1 MSRRPRPTTVPDCMR
16 GARVRPIRA
25 RSVARESRV
34 AVAPSRDASAADAP
48 VAASTIAWRDRA
60 DAMREITADEAAT
73 ATRRGAPLVK
83 LCRRGAPHVVFAQA
97 RADGLAWV
105 GRRAREKRVRWDRVE
120 RVLRGTHTENFR
132 RRAADARDAARCF
145 SIVYDE
151 GRGGERKRTWDA
163 ECESESQRDAWALAV
178 ELAARA
184 AREGKEEDAGRGT
197 ASSSGGGASA
207 EERESASGDGIGTA
221 VTVARAV
228 GKFKQRGARSP
239 SLREREGRLADGATE
254 AFGEAI
260 PSEVYAWGWEADVTR
275 ESAAASAAGGG
286 FATRTTRWRR
296 VDTPR
301 VLEGT
306 DTLDVVEM
314 AIGARHG
321 LARTRA
327 GAVYS
332 WGEGAGGKLGLPSAQ
347 DVEMPTRVELDG
359 RAVTLACG
367 VAHSLAVVRDAD
379 ASSDGDGGDACV
391 WGDPNAAPG
400 LLGRPEARAVTF
412 FPGKISFAMDSL
424 SAGGGVKVVQVS
436 CGPCHTACVTET
448 GACFTWGEGSFYA
461 LGHGDRECQRAPRE
475 LETFRR
481 DNRVVLR
488 VSCGVWHTAAIVA
501 AVGNTI
507 RKVPVVADDDEFD
520 TVDGEVFTWGDGE
533 SGQLGVRGVEE
544 ASVPTAT
551 SDQLGKPGSEVCNVS
566 CGQHHTVAL
575 TSKGDL
581 WLAGCVGKVDN
592 SLRVKVFTRLPNF
605 ETGSVS
611 AVESGDNHVVAATRD
626 GRVFSW
632 GVGKNGRLG
641 HGKNDRDQAAPQEIE
656 SLRGRTVLRIA
667 CGPTS
672 SACVLKPVRMTT
684 KQKASMA
691 RLSTF
696 SLKQAISSFR
706 ADDASTRALERRGGD
721 GSNVDTGSTSS
732 YSTKRDQR
740 SSGTRSR
747 NGGRGS
753 QGLRN
758 EKQAHRI
765 MSVLSPTF
773 ENVAK
778 TSSRIAGGEIAKA
791 ALESSHRVTPAPP
804 ITDAAQSVQP
814 MKLEF
819 RNSIRVEEV
828 VFPETP
834 APPSSEPPPSPP
846 PPASEPPAS
855 EPPPAPSPVT
865 SSDHMH
871 DVDVD
876 KYFMDRARRTANE
889 AEAQLVRLAEEEA
902 MLERATQ
909 AAIAAKSKVVR
920 NAPPQSPSKAT
931 RMKTDN
937 VDRSATR
944 RADCA
949 SIPIGEAREWIDEV
963 ENGVF
968 MTLRTHG
975 DRTILKRVRFSKRI
989 FSNELAKQWWE
1000 ENKERVIRENDL
1012 TILAPA

>member
-1 MSRRPRPTTVPDCMR
+1 M
-16 GARVRPIRA
+16 
-25 RSVARESRV
+25 
-34 AVAPSRDASAADAP
+34 
-48 VAASTIAWRDRA
+48 
-60 DAMREITADEAAT
+60 
-73 ATRRGAPLVK
+73 
-83 LCRRGAPHVVFAQA
+83 
-97 RADGLAWV
+97 
-105 GRRAREKRVRWDRVE
+105 
-120 RVLRGTHTENFR
+120 
-132 RRAADARDAARCF
+132 
-145 SIVYDE
+145 YDE

-184 AREGKEEDAGRGT
+184 AREEEGGGNAGRGN
-197 ASSSGGGASA
+197 GELERRRRERGGAG
-207 EERESASGDGIGTA
+207 ESASGDGIGTA

-228 GKFKQRGARSP
+228 GKFKQRGTRSP
-239 SLREREGRLADGATE
+239 SLREREGRLADGATD

-286 FATRTTRWRR
+286 FATRTARWRR

-488 VSCGVWHTAAIVA
+488 VACGVWHTAAIVA

-533 SGQLGVRGVEE
+533 SGQLGIRGVEE

-575 TSKGDL
+575 TSKGDV

-641 HGKNDRDQAAPQEIE
+641 HGKNDRDQAAP
-656 SLRGRTVLRIA
+656 
-667 CGPTS
+667 
-672 SACVLKPVRMTT
+672 
-684 KQKASMA
+684 A
-691 RLSTF
+691 R
-696 SLKQAISSFR
+696 
-706 ADDASTRALERRGGD
+706 D
-721 GSNVDTGSTSS
+721 
-732 YSTKRDQR
+732 
-740 SSGTRSR
+740 
-747 NGGRGS
+747 
-753 QGLRN
+753 
-758 EKQAHRI
+758 
-765 MSVLSPTF
+765 
-773 ENVAK
+773 
-778 TSSRIAGGEIAKA
+778 
-791 ALESSHRVTPAPP
+791 
-804 ITDAAQSVQP
+804 
-814 MKLEF
+814 
-819 RNSIRVEEV
+819 
-828 VFPETP
+828 
-834 APPSSEPPPSPP
+834 
-846 PPASEPPAS
+846 
-855 EPPPAPSPVT
+855 
-865 SSDHMH
+865 
-871 DVDVD
+871 
-876 KYFMDRARRTANE
+876 
-889 AEAQLVRLAEEEA
+889 
-902 MLERATQ
+902 
-909 AAIAAKSKVVR
+909 
-920 NAPPQSPSKAT
+920 
-931 RMKTDN
+931 
-937 VDRSATR
+937 
-944 RADCA
+944 
-949 SIPIGEAREWIDEV
+949 
-963 ENGVF
+963 
-968 MTLRTHG
+968 
-975 DRTILKRVRFSKRI
+975 
-989 FSNELAKQWWE
+989 
-1000 ENKERVIRENDL
+1000 
-1012 TILAPA
+1012 

>member
-1 MSRRPRPTTVPDCMR
+1 
-16 GARVRPIRA
+16 
-25 RSVARESRV
+25 
-34 AVAPSRDASAADAP
+34 
-48 VAASTIAWRDRA
+48 
-60 DAMREITADEAAT
+60 MREITADEAAT
-73 ATRRGAPLVK
+73 ATKRGAPLVK

-97 RADGLAWV
+97 RADALTWV
-105 GRRAREKRVRWDRVE
+105 GRREREKRIAFARVE
-120 RVLRGTHTENFR
+120 RVLRGKHTENFR
-132 RRAADARDAARCF
+132 RKGGRARDDARCF

-151 GRGGERKRTWDA
+151 GRGSERKRTWDA

-184 AREGKEEDAGRGT
+184 AREEEDEGTRRGN

-207 EERESASGDGIGTA
+207 EGEESASGGGIGTA

-228 GKFKQRGARSP
+228 GKFKQRGMRSP
-239 SLREREGRLADGATE
+239 SLREREERLVDGATD

-286 FATRTTRWRR
+286 FATKTARWRR
-296 VDTPR
+296 VDAPR

-306 DTLDVVEM
+306 DTLDVVEI

-347 DVEMPTRVELDG
+347 DAEMPTRVELDG

-412 FPGKISFAMDSL
+412 FPGKISFAMDSI

-488 VSCGVWHTAAIVA
+488 VACGVWHTAAIVA

-520 TVDGEVFTWGDGE
+520 TVDGELFTWGDGE
-533 SGQLGVRGVEE
+533 SGQLGIRGVEE

-575 TSKGDL
+575 TSKGDV

-641 HGKNDRDQAAPQEIE
+641 HGKNDRDKAAPEEIE

-672 SACVLKPVRMTT
+672 SACVLKPARMTT
-684 KQKASMA
+684 KQKASMV

-706 ADDASTRALERRGGD
+706 ADDTSTRALERRNGD

-773 ENVAK
+773 ENIAK
-778 TSSRIAGGEIAKA
+778 TSNRIAGGETAKA
-791 ALESSHRVTPAPP
+791 TPESSHRMTPASPN
-804 ITDAAQSVQP
+804 AVLAQAVQP

-828 VFPETP
+828 VVPETP
-834 APPSSEPPPSPP
+834 ASPAIEPAPSPPQIEREPPPT
-846 PPASEPPAS
+846 

-865 SSDHMH
+865 SSDHMR

-889 AEAQLVRLAEEEA
+889 AEAQLIRLAEEEA
-902 MLERATQ
+902 VLERAMQ
-909 AAIAAKSKVVR
+909 AAIATKSKVVR

-931 RMKTDN
+931 RTVIAN
-937 VDRSATR
+937 VGRSAMR

>member
-1 MSRRPRPTTVPDCMR
+1 
-16 GARVRPIRA
+16 
-25 RSVARESRV
+25 
-34 AVAPSRDASAADAP
+34 
-48 VAASTIAWRDRA
+48 
-60 DAMREITADEAAT
+60 MREITADEAAT

-97 RADGLAWV
+97 RADALAWV
-105 GRRAREKRVRWDRVE
+105 GGAARERSAIAVRRASSASCAGR
-120 RVLRGTHTENFR
+120 TR
-132 RRAADARDAARCF
+132 RIFDGRAADARDDARCF

-184 AREGKEEDAGRGT
+184 AREEEGGGNAGRGN
-197 ASSSGGGASA
+197 GELERRRRERGGAG
-207 EERESASGDGIGTA
+207 ESASGDGIGTA

-641 HGKNDRDQAAPQEIE
+641 HGKNDRDQAAP
-656 SLRGRTVLRIA
+656 
-667 CGPTS
+667 
-672 SACVLKPVRMTT
+672 
-684 KQKASMA
+684 A
-691 RLSTF
+691 R
-696 SLKQAISSFR
+696 
-706 ADDASTRALERRGGD
+706 D
-721 GSNVDTGSTSS
+721 
-732 YSTKRDQR
+732 
-740 SSGTRSR
+740 
-747 NGGRGS
+747 
-753 QGLRN
+753 
-758 EKQAHRI
+758 
-765 MSVLSPTF
+765 
-773 ENVAK
+773 
-778 TSSRIAGGEIAKA
+778 
-791 ALESSHRVTPAPP
+791 
-804 ITDAAQSVQP
+804 
-814 MKLEF
+814 
-819 RNSIRVEEV
+819 
-828 VFPETP
+828 
-834 APPSSEPPPSPP
+834 
-846 PPASEPPAS
+846 
-855 EPPPAPSPVT
+855 
-865 SSDHMH
+865 
-871 DVDVD
+871 
-876 KYFMDRARRTANE
+876 
-889 AEAQLVRLAEEEA
+889 
-902 MLERATQ
+902 
-909 AAIAAKSKVVR
+909 
-920 NAPPQSPSKAT
+920 
-931 RMKTDN
+931 
-937 VDRSATR
+937 
-944 RADCA
+944 
-949 SIPIGEAREWIDEV
+949 
-963 ENGVF
+963 
-968 MTLRTHG
+968 
-975 DRTILKRVRFSKRI
+975 
-989 FSNELAKQWWE
+989 
-1000 ENKERVIRENDL
+1000 
-1012 TILAPA
+1012 